1 VCGGEKPMRPDVL
14 NKAWRELLTSLELPP
29 MRFHDLRHSYASAL
43 IESGIDMKTLSELLG
58 HQQMST
64 TANIYAHVSERMRER
79 SLAALNQAVAE
90 AVSEAPGAE
99 ASG

>member
-1 VCGGEKPMRPDVL
+1 
-14 NKAWRELLTSLELPP
+14 

-43 IESGIDMKTLSELLG
+43 LEAGIDMKSLSEMLG
-58 HQQMST
+58 HAQMST

-90 AVSEAPGAE
+90 TASAAPSTDASE